1 MTYAVTGLP
10 LDDFSPLFALSDE
23 ALAARGVIRRTADYS
38 PGYPCRITLQD
49 AQPGESVLLLN
60 HESHSA
66 PTPYRSAY
74 AIFVREAAD
83 ATLQIQ
89 DALPPVLKGRPI
101 ALRIFND
108 QGMLIGADL
117 SRDEPLDAAIRNAFE
132 SPATAYIHAHNA
144 AHGCFVARI
153 DRA

>member
-132 SPATAYIHAHNA
+132 SPSTAYIHAHNA